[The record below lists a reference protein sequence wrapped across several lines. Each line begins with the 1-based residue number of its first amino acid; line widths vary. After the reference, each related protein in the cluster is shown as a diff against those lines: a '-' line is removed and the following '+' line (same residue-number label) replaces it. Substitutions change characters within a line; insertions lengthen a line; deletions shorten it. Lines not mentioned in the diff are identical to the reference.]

1 MDGSAPFPA
10 AIPDPLLR
18 SVYEHWRGLC
28 RTLGRLPHRR
38 EIDPLDLPPAFL
50 PVAMILVREPGGRV
64 RCELAGT
71 KLLDMHKLKMTGMY
85 VDTMMP
91 AGPVAIR
98 QKIYARALG
107 DPAPPIAAC
116 ASPFPA
122 ASSSPATGSICRPCP
137 MTARTCRSCSLV
149 RASCR
154 SRTCGARR
162 RMTAS
167 IASLS
172 TRRSAEGDGGGPCPA
187 RPTVHLRHRIALGQG
202 AYRLRHLC
210 GFDATSRQV
219 HSAT

>member
-1 MDGSAPFPA
+1 MDGSVPFPA

-107 DPAPPIAAC
+107 DPCAAYC
-116 ASPFPA
+116 RLRFAIPGREFVASDRLYLPA
-122 ASSSPATGSICRPCP
+122 LSND
-137 MTARTCRSCSLV
+137 
-149 RASCR
+149 
-154 SRTCGARR
+154 GADVSVLFSGQSFL
-162 RMTAS
+162 S
-167 IASLS
+167 IADLRGE
-172 TRRSAEGDGGGPCPA
+172 TADDG
-187 RPTVHLRHRIALGQG
+187 L
-202 AYRLRHLC
+202 YRLA
-210 GFDATSRQV
+210 FDAPIG
-219 HSAT
+219 